1 MPLTVAIV
9 ERHPALANA
18 LRKVVLFAQC
28 VPVMLSSCDE
38 LRALAERPTAV
49 IVRVTTTMPA
59 DLPGECLRDLAGES
73 WVLAL
78 TTTYADLV
86 EARRLRCDIVL
97 QPSQQDQSLFEALR
111 HVIEKETA
119 PPPAEPSPD
128 DIGPFFLFA

>member
-9 ERHPALANA
+9 ERHPALASA

-28 VPVMLSSCDE
+28 VPVMLSCSDE
-38 LRALAERPTAV
+38 LRTLAERPTAV

-59 DLPGECLRDLAGES
+59 DLPGERLRDLAGGS

-97 QPSQQDQSLFEALR
+97 QPSQQDQALYEALR
-111 HVIEKETA
+111 HVVEQETA
-119 PPPAEPSPD
+119 PPAAAAAD
-128 DIGPFFLFA
+128 DDVGPFFLFA